1 MISRERFLDIA
12 AQKRLSYAAKRE
24 ESKGMRFRDD
34 IRLLQKCRMELFG
47 QTNSTQLP
55 TEEQFLERVNEKWAN
70 AHIPKILSELAQ
82 TDYNYESKYK
92 WGYEQTT
99 KKRASFGN
107 QERPE
112 EH

>member
-1 MISRERFLDIA
+1 MISKERFIEIA
-12 AQKRLSYAAKRE
+12 NQKRMAYTKKHE

-47 QTNSTQLP
+47 QMNSVRLP
-55 TEEQFLERVNEKWAN
+55 TEEQFLERVDEKWAN
-70 AHIPKILSELAQ
+70 AIIPKILSELAQ

-92 WGYEQTT
+92 WGDEQTT
-99 KKRASFGN
+99 KKRVTFGD
-107 QERPE
+107 QERPA